1 MRKKLL
7 RCKKTDL
14 KQKSE
19 VFDQLNKLEKK
30 IAHRHTV
37 MKIIGIVQDKL
48 HCGTTLFL
56 TVEMLMKIFFYL
68 LALS

>member
-1 MRKKLL
+1 MLPDIVGDFVIQTFGRM
-7 RCKKTDL
+7 KTN
-14 KQKSE
+14 
-19 VFDQLNKLEKK
+19 VFSQHN
-30 IAHRHTV
+30 TV